1 MAKSPFSTFGG
12 GNADTSPHSYA
23 ARKDGGRLNAGPR
36 ADGAEKKVDAGDEED
51 VRPRLDRK
59 SGGAAKFIDKA
70 IKRPGALHKATGT
83 PKGEKIPEKKVVKAA
98 HSKKPRVREEARFA
112 EELKG
117 FRKGKK

>member
-23 ARKDGGRLNAGPR
+23 ARKDGGRLNAGTR

-59 SGGAAKFIDKA
+59 MGGCAHKSGGAAKA
-70 IKRPGALHKATGT
+70 
-83 PKGEKIPEKKVVKAA
+83 KVKT
-98 HSKKPRVREEARFA
+98 
-112 EELKG
+112 
-117 FRKGKK
+117 KGKK